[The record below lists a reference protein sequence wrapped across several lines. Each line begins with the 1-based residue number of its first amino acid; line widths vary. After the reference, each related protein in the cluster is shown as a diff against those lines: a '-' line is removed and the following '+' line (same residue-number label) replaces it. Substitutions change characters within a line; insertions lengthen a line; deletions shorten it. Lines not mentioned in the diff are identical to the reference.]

1 MKITKRII
9 AVAGACALASVVGAP
24 AAIADKGTA
33 SGDVVILDLY
43 KITD

>member
-1 MKITKRII
+1 MKITNRII

-33 SGDVVILDLY
+33 SDDVVTLDLY